1 VNRLFGRVVGV
12 LLAVVVVVSG
22 GALVCPAS
30 AASRGFSLSPQ
41 VGPVSGGTSVSVTPP
56 AGVSFTSVV
65 GSIGGSSSYYALAS
79 DGSVYAWGSN
89 FDGQLGAGSLP
100 GLPKDSHG
108 DPYSPSPVRVQ
119 LPSGVRATQV
129 VIGLWSIYALASDG
143 SVYAWGSNYR
153 GQLGDGSTTDR
164 STPVRVRLPSGVRA
178 TQIDAGSALASDG
191 SVYAWGPNDH
201 GQLGAGSL
209 PGLPKDSYGD
219 PYSPSPVR
227 VQLPSGVRATQV
239 VDGGNAGFALASDG
253 SVYAWGSNFDGRLGD
268 GSTTDRSTPVR
279 VRLPSGVR
287 ATQIDA
293 GFALASDGSVYAWGS
308 NGVGQL
314 GAGSLPG
321 LPKDSDG
328 GSYSPSPVRVQLPS
342 GVRATQIDAGF
353 ALASDGS
360 VYAWGSNFDG
370 RLGDGS
376 TTDRSVPVRVRVVS
390 VSGVRFGGVPGSG
403 LSYDSSRGVWSVLV
417 PAHAAGVVDVRVD
430 WSLGGV
436 SQASSVL
443 SGAFRYDASA
453 PVPVF
458 RVYNP
463 NSGLHHYTVRLAE
476 YRALL
481 ALGWRDEGTA
491 FQGVASGVAGA
502 VPVYREYNPND
513 GNHNW
518 TRRRSEH
525 DALVKLGWRDEGTAW
540 WVPKDGASG
549 SVPVYRLYNPY
560 SGEHVYTTDAR
571 EYAQVG
577 AAGWHQEGV
586 AWDGYPKA

>member
-1 VNRLFGRVVGV
+1 
-12 LLAVVVVVSG
+12 
-22 GALVCPAS
+22 
-30 AASRGFSLSPQ
+30 
-41 VGPVSGGTSVSVTPP
+41 
-56 AGVSFTSVV
+56 
-65 GSIGGSSSYYALAS
+65 
-79 DGSVYAWGSN
+79 
-89 FDGQLGAGSLP
+89 
-100 GLPKDSHG
+100 
-108 DPYSPSPVRVQ
+108 
-119 LPSGVRATQV
+119 
-129 VIGLWSIYALASDG
+129 
-143 SVYAWGSNYR
+143 
-153 GQLGDGSTTDR
+153 
-164 STPVRVRLPSGVRA
+164 
-178 TQIDAGSALASDG
+178 
-191 SVYAWGPNDH
+191 
-201 GQLGAGSL
+201 
-209 PGLPKDSYGD
+209 
-219 PYSPSPVR
+219 
-227 VQLPSGVRATQV
+227 
-239 VDGGNAGFALASDG
+239 
-253 SVYAWGSNFDGRLGD
+253 
-268 GSTTDRSTPVR
+268 
-279 VRLPSGVR
+279 
-287 ATQIDA
+287 
-293 GFALASDGSVYAWGS
+293 
-308 NGVGQL
+308 
-314 GAGSLPG
+314 
-321 LPKDSDG
+321 
-328 GSYSPSPVRVQLPS
+328 VQLPS